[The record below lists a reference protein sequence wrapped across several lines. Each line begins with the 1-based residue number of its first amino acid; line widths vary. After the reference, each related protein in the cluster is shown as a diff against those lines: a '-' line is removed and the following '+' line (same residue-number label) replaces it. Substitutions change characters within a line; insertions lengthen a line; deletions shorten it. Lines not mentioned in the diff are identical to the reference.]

1 MFCFPQYLHHHIF
14 LLRCPSLVSGNQSLI
29 LKLFC
34 IFAGGNLTAQGAT
47 INAAAI
53 GAKAGNDIVVTGR
66 RTGYQYE
73 SVLNS
78 GDVSRFMLQVGR
90 RCRYQRDRI

>member
-1 MFCFPQYLHHHIF
+1 M
-14 LLRCPSLVSGNQSLI
+14 S
-29 LKLFC
+29 
-34 IFAGGNLTAQGAT
+34 AGGNLTAQGAT

-53 GAKAGNDIVVTGR
+53 AAKAGNDIVVTGR

-78 GDVSRFMLQVGR
+78 GDVSRFMRQVGC
-90 RCRYQRDRI
+90 RCSCQRVRTSERKSTA